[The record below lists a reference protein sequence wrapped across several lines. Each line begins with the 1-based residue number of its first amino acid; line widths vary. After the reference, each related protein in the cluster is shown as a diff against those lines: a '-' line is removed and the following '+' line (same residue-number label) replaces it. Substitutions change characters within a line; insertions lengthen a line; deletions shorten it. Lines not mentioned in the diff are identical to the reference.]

1 MKALRLHG
9 AGPESLEYEDAP
21 QPSPGP
27 GEVLVRVHAAGVMP
41 TEPEWAPTSAMANG
55 EPRPRPVILGHEF
68 SGVVARIGPG
78 VREVVVG
85 DEVYDLNDWYRD
97 GAQAEYCVAR
107 ADELAPRPRSVDH
120 AHSAVTPI
128 SGLTAWQAFFERAR
142 LEVGERVLI
151 HAGAGSVGTFAV
163 QLAHW
168 HGARVIATAAT
179 HNVEFVRE
187 LGAEE
192 VIDYTRARF
201 EQVAH
206 GMDVVL
212 DTVGGETL
220 ARSWDVLRPGGQLV
234 TIATSSE
241 ATTDPRV
248 RAAFFIVRT
257 DRVQLVELAG
267 LVDAGML
274 RPMVARVL
282 PLADGRAAYAL
293 QPHGS
298 ARGKTVLT
306 IGA

>member
-1 MKALRLHG
+1 
-9 AGPESLEYEDAP
+9 
-21 QPSPGP
+21 
-27 GEVLVRVHAAGVMP
+27 
-41 TEPEWAPTSAMANG
+41 MANG

-78 VREVVVG
+78 VREVAVG
-85 DEVYDLNDWYRD
+85 DEVYGLNDWYRD

-142 LEVGERVLI
+142 LEGGERVLI

-163 QLAHW
+163 QLARW
-168 HGARVIATAAT
+168 REARVIATVAT
-179 HNVEFVRE
+179 DNIEFVRE

-201 EQVAH
+201 DEVAH
-206 GMDVVL
+206 GVDVVL
-212 DTVGGETL
+212 DTVGAETL
-220 ARSWDVLRPGGQLV
+220 ARSWDVLRPGGRLV

-248 RAAFFIVRT
+248 RAACVPTGCSSWSWRASSTPARCDRWSRGSCRSPTDVRPT
-257 DRVQLVELAG
+257 PSSRTA
-267 LVDAGML
+267 A
-274 RPMVARVL
+274 
-282 PLADGRAAYAL
+282 RAAKRWRFLKGMPDLCAL
-293 QPHGS
+293 
-298 ARGKTVLT
+298 VC
-306 IGA
+306 